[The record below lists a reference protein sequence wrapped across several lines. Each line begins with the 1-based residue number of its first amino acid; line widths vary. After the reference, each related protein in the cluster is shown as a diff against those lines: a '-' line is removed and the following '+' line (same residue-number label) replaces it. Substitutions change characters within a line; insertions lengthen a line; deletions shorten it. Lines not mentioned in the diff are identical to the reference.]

1 MIQKAIKD
9 IFNDSKKYKDV
20 KVSQLNYTAKD
31 GMTLVE
37 LKLCLVVVTSD
48 STFIVSLVI
57 AKFQTGYLS
66 DREGIK
72 VKKDSV
78 EFEPEGVE
86 FKVWRAKDGECADKC
101 EGAGGEFTIERTC
114 VPKESSCKGI
124 KTTEMTKDCVK
135 YCDSSAGTYTVS
147 FLILVMGILLS
158 FSFQ

>member
-1 MIQKAIKD
+1 VFPNLQIKD

-48 STFIVSLVI
+48 STFIVALVI
-57 AKFQTGYLS
+57 AKVQTGSLS
-66 DREGIK
+66 EEIK

-78 EFEPEGVE
+78 EFKPLGVE
-86 FKVWRAKDGECADKC
+86 FKVWRAKDGECTDKC

>member
-1 MIQKAIKD
+1 MDSSSPLKNVQFCNRVFPNLQIKD

-78 EFEPEGVE
+78 EFEPEG
-86 FKVWRAKDGECADKC
+86 KR
-101 EGAGGEFTIERTC
+101 
-114 VPKESSCKGI
+114 
-124 KTTEMTKDCVK
+124 
-135 YCDSSAGTYTVS
+135 
-147 FLILVMGILLS
+147 LS
-158 FSFQ
+158 FSQSVSQSVIVSQSVP